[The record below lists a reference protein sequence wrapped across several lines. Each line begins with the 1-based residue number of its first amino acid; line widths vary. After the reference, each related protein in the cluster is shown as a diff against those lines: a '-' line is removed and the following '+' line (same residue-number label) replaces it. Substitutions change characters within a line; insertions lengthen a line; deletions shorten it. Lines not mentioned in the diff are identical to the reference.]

1 MHGCNGS
8 TNEGPNPKDP
18 LVILGLFI
26 VVDDNNFQIRGIA
39 FSTSHQKIPLKAR
52 AFFFSD
58 LETLSGSMPNPMHL
72 CSTLS
77 MFSSWQTSKWN
88 LQTTFV
94 NDNPDFQILYQA
106 MHGGCRDGEPF
117 LCLIMRQLDFLR
129 FLWV

>member
-52 AFFFSD
+52 AF
-58 LETLSGSMPNPMHL
+58 L
-72 CSTLS
+72 
-77 MFSSWQTSKWN
+77 
-88 LQTTFV
+88 
-94 NDNPDFQILYQA
+94 
-106 MHGGCRDGEPF
+106 
-117 LCLIMRQLDFLR
+117 FLR
-129 FLWV
+129 PRNSFGINAQPHASMLHLEHVFILTNIQMEPTDYFCKW